1 MNADVL
7 KHVRGFVMNKHLRLS
22 AFICGSLLLAGCA
35 TRPIVPSDHD
45 PPRLNVRA
53 EAVAVERALAAYN
66 ANAVMLHKLWTRT
79 DLKLRWLD
87 EDDRKRRE
95 TAEGKLIVQQGLHGT
110 GFDGIAMTAGKLGQ
124 TGLWAGSDGRRVWLF
139 DLRDDGRAW
148 IGHAGEHGL
157 TRLGLPLN
165 LPPEAVPTLLGLRPL
180 ALPAAAR
187 VTPDA
192 YVEVRADPATR
203 LLLHPRTGL
212 PARAWV
218 LDADGQPIV
227 IAHLDRYRPVHITG
241 LDAENRPLAPTRV
254 DLYLPEQRTH
264 IQMKLSGM
272 TDRRIN
278 PAVFDLNVLLQ
289 THKPAVIETLE

>member
-1 MNADVL
+1 M
-7 KHVRGFVMNKHLRLS
+7 KKHLCS
-22 AFICGSLLLAGCA
+22 FAFICGLFVLCGCA
-35 TRPIVPSDHD
+35 SKPIVPKDHD
-45 PPRLNVRA
+45 PPRLGLRA

-66 ANAVMLHKLWTRT
+66 ANAVMLHKLWART
-79 DLKLRWLD
+79 DLKLRWSD
-87 EDDRKRRE
+87 EDEKKRRE
-95 TAEGKLIVQQGLHGT
+95 TAEGKLIVQQDVGGV

-180 ALPAAAR
+180 DLPAVAT
-187 VTPDA
+187 VTADA
-192 YVEVRADPATR
+192 YIAVRPDPATR

-212 PARAWV
+212 PARAYR
-218 LDADGQPIV
+218 LDAFGQPII
-227 IAHLDRYRPVHITG
+227 IAHLDRYRPVRVAR
-241 LDAENRPLAPTRV
+241 LDQANQPLAPTRV

-264 IQMKLSGM
+264 IRMKLSGM
-272 TDRRIN
+272 TDQRIN

-289 THKPAVIETLE
+289 THQPAVIETVE